1 MDNAGACYAICIS
14 FQVKGFFKVKK
25 RGREAGADGA
35 GVSSAPAAPVS
46 SGAGLRTWGP
56 ETWNRGAAEASSPLS
71 ASRIATVYRAV
82 AVLSDSVGRLPLEY
96 KVFSNAEGRFVPF
109 LHTAEGRRLN
119 GLLTVAP
126 NGRMSAFEFFKNLV
140 KLMLLEGN
148 AYVLP
153 RLGMTGDVEEFV
165 LLAPG
170 SVSYDKYAD
179 TYTVMD
185 VLNGVNGTFTGAEMI
200 HVRNESL
207 DGGYTGLS
215 TLTYARETLSTAATG
230 GREMLDR
237 FATGGRL
244 KALLSND
251 TSARGWGQYQDDQME
266 AAQDLIQEQIS
277 AGRDII
283 RTPGDAKVFPL
294 SMNAADMQF
303 VDQMKLTDRDI
314 SRFFNVPPVLLMDD
328 AGSNYK
334 SGDMAMALFLSNGL
348 SPLLAKIE
356 QEFRRKLV
364 PRSLWG
370 RYKFSFD
377 TEGLFITDL
386 ATRGQWMKM
395 QVETGT
401 GTPDELRRKL
411 DLPPVEGGD
420 RETVSANLKPL
431 DGAVDGPSVLPAG
444 GGSAESAGDGSDSG
458 GE

>member
-1 MDNAGACYAICIS
+1 M
-14 FQVKGFFKVKK
+14 KGFFKVKK

-46 SGAGLRTWGP
+46 RGAGLRTWNP
-56 ETWNRGAAEASSPLS
+56 EAWNRGAAEASSPLA

-96 KVFSNAEGRFVPF
+96 KVFSRGEGRFVPF

-119 GLLTVAP
+119 DLLTVAP
-126 NGRMSAFEFFKNLV
+126 NRRMSAFEFFKNMV

-148 AYVLP
+148 AHVLP
-153 RLGMTGDVEEFV
+153 RLGMTGDVEELV

-170 SVSYDKYAD
+170 TAAYDKYAG

-185 VLNGVNGTFTGAEMI
+185 TLNGVDGTYTEEEMI

-303 VDQMKLTDRDI
+303 VEQMKLTDRDI
-314 SRFFNVPPVLLMDD
+314 ARFFNVPPVLLMDD
-328 AGSNYK
+328 AGANYK

-348 SPLLAKIE
+348 SPLLRKIE
-356 QEFRRKLV
+356 LEFRRKLV

-370 RYKFSFD
+370 RYKFAFD

-401 GTPDELRRKL
+401 GTPNELRRKL

-420 RETVSANLKPL
+420 RPFVSANLKPL
-431 DGAVDGPSVLPAG
+431 EDFGGKPAEDEETDGLKED
-444 GGSAESAGDGSDSG
+444 
-458 GE
+458 